1 MDKPAPKLLD
11 KVCEV
16 LRLKHYSPKT
26 EESYLHWIRQYLR
39 YHKLRHPREL
49 GPLDVESF
57 LIHLAVDGKVA
68 ASTQN
73 QAVSALLFLYRQV
86 LGIDLQI
93 QPQLVRPRQSRN
105 VPVVLTKA
113 TSAPCRN
120 SSATKTSRRQ

>member
-1 MDKPAPKLLD
+1 MDMPAPKLLD
-11 KVCEV
+11 KVRDV

-39 YHKLRHPREL
+39 YHRLRHPREL
-49 GPLDVESF
+49 GPPEVENF
-57 LIHLAVDGKVA
+57 LTHLAVDEKVA

-105 VPVVLTKA
+105 
-113 TSAPCRN
+113 APLF
-120 SSATKTSRRQ
+120 

>member
-57 LIHLAVDGKVA
+57 LTHLAVDGKVA

-113 TSAPCRN
+113 EVQAVLSKMSGMCGLMA
-120 SSATKTSRRQ
+120 